1 MVIFAIMNIIIIY
14 HKHTHGLLTDDK
26 YIHAPEGYVMLIVEN
41 IYKSYKKEAVL
52 SGISFNVD
60 AGNIIGISGANGAG
74 KTTLINIIASVLEPD
89 HGEISLND
97 VSIRERS
104 AYRHQIGYVPQSIAL
119 SSRLSVYRNL
129 EFWGA
134 VRGLRGADLKLA
146 IESAAEQS
154 NINDFLKKPVGQCSG
169 GMARRVNLAA
179 GIIGNPY
186 LILLDEPTA
195 GIDEINRDIII
206 DSIRTLRESGRIILM
221 VNHYADEMKNLC
233 DRIIQIKAGV
243 IEDAP

>member
-1 MVIFAIMNIIIIY
+1 
-14 HKHTHGLLTDDK
+14 
-26 YIHAPEGYVMLIVEN
+26 MLIVKD
-41 IYKSYKKEAVL
+41 IYKSYKKETVL
-52 SGISFNVD
+52 SGISFDVD

-89 HGEISLND
+89 KGEITLNNISLSD
-97 VSIRERS
+97 RS
-104 AYRHQIGYVPQSIAL
+104 AYRNQIGYVPQSIAL

-134 VRGLRGADLKLA
+134 IRGLRGLELKQA

-154 NINDFLKKPVGQCSG
+154 NVKDFLKKPVGQCSG

-179 GIIGNPY
+179 GIIGNPF
-186 LILLDEPTA
+186 LILLDEPTT
-195 GIDEINRDIII
+195 GIDEINRDIIL
-206 DSIRTLRESGRIILM
+206 DSIRTLRNSGRIVLM
-221 VNHYADEMKNLC
+221 VNHYADEMRNLC

-243 IEDAP
+243 IHDAP

>member
-1 MVIFAIMNIIIIY
+1 
-14 HKHTHGLLTDDK
+14 
-26 YIHAPEGYVMLIVEN
+26 ML
-41 IYKSYKKEAVL
+41 
-52 SGISFNVD
+52 F
-60 AGNIIGISGANGAG
+60 
-74 KTTLINIIASVLEPD
+74 
-89 HGEISLND
+89 
-97 VSIRERS
+97 RS
-104 AYRHQIGYVPQSIAL
+104 
-119 SSRLSVYRNL
+119 
-129 EFWGA
+129 
-134 VRGLRGADLKLA
+134 
-146 IESAAEQS
+146 
-154 NINDFLKKPVGQCSG
+154 
-169 GMARRVNLAA
+169 

>member
-1 MVIFAIMNIIIIY
+1 MRRIF
-14 HKHTHGLLTDDK
+14 
-26 YIHAPEGYVMLIVEN
+26 MLIVKD
-41 IYKSYKKEAVL
+41 IYKSYKKETVL
-52 SGISFNVD
+52 SGISFDVD

-89 HGEISLND
+89 KGEITLNNISLSD
-97 VSIRERS
+97 RS
-104 AYRHQIGYVPQSIAL
+104 AYRNQIGYVPQSIAL

-134 VRGLRGADLKLA
+134 IRGLRGLELKQA

-154 NINDFLKKPVGQCSG
+154 NVKDFLKKPVGQCSG

-179 GIIGNPY
+179 GIIGNPF
-186 LILLDEPTA
+186 LILLDEPTT
-195 GIDEINRDIII
+195 GIDEINRDIIL
-206 DSIRTLRESGRIILM
+206 DSIRTLRNSGRIVLM
-221 VNHYADEMKNLC
+221 VNHYADEMRNLC

-243 IEDAP
+243 IHDAP